1 MALRQKVSKKAQSKL
16 KKAKAEVEKA
26 RKEFK
31 VEKIELKAAT
41 FQAEVIKRKGYL
53 EEIFWRFPHLGLD
66 ILQKLNNQDLTKVI
80 LE

>member
-1 MALRQKVSKKAQSKL
+1 MSNKAQSKL
-16 KKAKAEVEKA
+16 RKAKAEVEKA

-53 EEIFWRFPHLGLD
+53 EEIFWRFPHIGELVASRIPGH
-66 ILQKLNNQDLTKVI
+66 IRAQDRAT
-80 LE
+80 